1 MFLQGISTLFE
12 GLLFVATNPWLYI
25 SLWALVM
32 TFIIILMMMC
42 CRKHSSASY
51 RSKRTRALFNKY
63 MDKFVEPIRRAT
75 VPNPP
80 QINNAF
86 FKEQSPEVLHDNA
99 IRLQEIIGMKELPS
113 DAKHSLQNLA
123 NNMFGDPKYC
133 EMFARF
139 LIRLHPALH
148 REETV
153 VETINIE
160 GEFSQIKKVYKLFD
174 RFVEA
179 SKSNSEGGCH
189 AHCPFH
195 SETLLVHLLAAA
207 YFAMVFAAKMKKGD
221 PYNAF
226 ITALFHDCVKAET
239 NKKHDDEPCPV
250 HGKSMGLCN
259 HEDPNAQCKCARYP
273 AHGLLGAMYLSIF
286 SKHIVATMSNDVPVR
301 DKIAWFNAILRTVQI
316 HMSLHSCTD
325 SDVCTRVLTPESK
338 KVKQLCLSMFVGDN
352 LGKLPHPG
360 FESEK
365 PFSEICT
372 KFWYNVLY
380 LKEEAQ
386 PIQSLNKEA
395 KMIIYLCGLSGAGK
409 TSFGKR
415 IMNMLSSKHHPVL
428 ISRDQCICEVMT
440 GQKVRLTGQ
449 AYADM
454 YKAYTAVRK
463 YHSDHD
469 FEELEE
475 VLAKYTKIL
484 APTFHKLK
492 KDKVPEVDKD
502 VNKLFN
508 EKLTE
513 ALNDQ
518 LIGVIIVDTL
528 MNLWKVESEKLVCTG
543 DHIKVDVP
551 VLNLSS
557 VISKSNGLEPKEQ
570 LRLSKSSTLLKP
582 AGGEFNSSW
591 FNSFLHKPYCDK
603 YQAPPVILTDSNGV
617 PCEVGWDSSLQW
629 LLSAIGKSPIVSKY
643 VDSNTAS
650 LNGKEFMIHLIKKC
664 KGHMLE
670 VRRILYE
677 KHDCNMN
684 GVCAV
689 GKDTK
694 MSVTQKAKC
703 VHQLVEYTKLLHNNG
718 ILERPFTEEELD
730 NDDKLFWNTLFS
742 IPTLKYKD
750 TFVGEKFWVNKFMLK
765 YRGLNLF
772 IHPLTGEVMD
782 LRFLMDR
789 GAEIHS
795 KITKGKA
802 AGQDDGVTNHGT
814 NLNKIK
820 DALLKDLAIHGYLT
834 QKADGSLASFTVYTG
849 KALKVM
855 LAYVETFGTE
865 LSKEIARKSLQM
877 SEGKYMIILA
887 TQGTKSITE
896 DMVPFATTS
905 IFGGIYENGRPLI
918 SREEYGDKTPLML
931 WKEHGEKVL
940 QRVYALH
947 ASAYAK
953 HPDESITLMFEMVCA
968 NRRDAFGGKAHEE
981 FACQSTKD
989 QFLFLGLGYS
999 CEETLP
1005 HCVVD
1010 TSGLFRQPA
1019 YWKISQSSQVNDMIR
1034 DLQKVMINEMSQEEF
1049 IKLYPPVNPEEFDSL
1064 HPEGFCFWAYID
1076 QATTLLHTAFG
1087 LPGILTYSKVKTLIY
1102 YQGHKVKVENIN
1114 DLVEFGSRV
1123 NGLIPQADTM
1133 YAIYSSGKL
1142 EELLLQ
1148 LHEEYLRFVDITR
1161 QDSLLRSIILDIY
1174 GPVQQVHENVAE
1186 GGTKKKKFTHPF
1198 EFFEYLRN
1206 QPNKVAFCK
1215 KPKAESASKSKAK
1228 KTKSRK
1234 KDKPKVED
1242 TYVDRFV
1249 KAIMN
1254 KKMIESSDHKALNLL
1269 RTTGNLFTHL
1279 FITRWNEMFGTEI
1292 QTLEVIAKLKEDSV
1306 NFPFSD
1312 DGRTQFEKRVRVSEV
1327 VRSILLKEILLIR
1340 PWNMEALAQISSC
1353 KDIPSLLEVDIIKL
1367 MIKLMNMEK
1376 IYIPSVSE
1384 QVAQVISNDD
1394 DDVVDED
1401 VDYEGDEDEDD
1412 EDEDDEDDEEVIDA
1426 END

>member
-1 MFLQGISTLFE
+1 MLIQGIGTLFE

-25 SLWALVM
+25 WLWSLFV
-32 TFIIILMMMC
+32 TFISILMMMC
-42 CRKHSSASY
+42 CMKHSSEGY
-51 RSKRTRALFNKY
+51 RSKRARAWLNQ
-63 MDKFVEPIRRAT
+63 FVSKNADRFRMAT
-75 VPNPP
+75 VAKPP
-80 QINNAF
+80 QVNNAF
-86 FKEQSPEVLHDNA
+86 FKAQTPDTLHTNA
-99 IRLQEIIGMKELPS
+99 LSILELLRMKELQPQ
-113 DAKHSLQNLA
+113 AQHSLQRLA
-123 NNMFGDPKYC
+123 NSMFGEEKYC
-133 EMFARF
+133 EMFAKY
-139 LIRLHPALH
+139 LVKLHPALH

-153 VETINIE
+153 IETVNDQGDFRHKQTSYTLLE
-160 GEFSQIKKVYKLFD
+160 
-174 RFVEA
+174 RFVIA
-179 SKSNSEGGCH
+179 STSNSEGGCH

-195 SETLLVHLLAAA
+195 SETLLVHLFAAA
-207 YFAMVFAAKMKKGD
+207 YYAMVSSAKTNESD
-221 PYNAF
+221 PYYAF

-239 NKKHDDEPCPV
+239 NKKHDEEPCMV
-250 HGKSMGLCN
+250 HGKAMGLCD
-259 HEDPNAQCKCARYP
+259 HEDTSAQCKCARYP
-273 AHGLLGAMYLSIF
+273 AHGLLGAMYLSMF
-286 SKHIVATMSNDVPVR
+286 SQHIVATMSNNISAR
-301 DKIAWFNAILRTVQI
+301 DKIAWFNAMVRTVQI

-325 SDVCTRVLTPESK
+325 SDVCTRVLTPEGK
-338 KVKQLCLSMFVGDN
+338 KVKQLCLNMFVGDN
-352 LGKLPHPG
+352 LGKIPHSG
-360 FESEK
+360 FESEES
-365 PFSEICT
+365 FSEKHM
-372 KFWYNVLY
+372 KFWYNVKS

-386 PIQSLNKEA
+386 PLQILNKEG
-395 KMIIYLCGLSGAGK
+395 KIIINLCGLSGAGK

-415 IMNMLSSKHHPVL
+415 IFNMLSSKHHPVL

-449 AYADM
+449 VYADM
-454 YKAYTAVRK
+454 YKAYAAVRK
-463 YHSDHD
+463 YHSDHE

-518 LIGVIIVDTL
+518 LKSVLIVDTL
-528 MNLWKVESEKLVCTG
+528 MNLWKVESEKLVFTG
-543 DHIKVDVP
+543 DHIKIDVP

-557 VISKSNGLEPKEQ
+557 VISSSNGLEPKEQ

-582 AGGEFNSSW
+582 AGGEFNSNW

-629 LLSAIGKSPIVSKY
+629 LLNAIGKSPIVSKY

-670 VRRILYE
+670 VRHILYD
-677 KHDCNMN
+677 KYDCNMN
-684 GVCAV
+684 GICAV

-730 NDDKLFWNTLFS
+730 SNDKLFWNTLFS
-742 IPTLKYKD
+742 IPTLRYKD
-750 TFVGEKFWVNKFMLK
+750 TFVGEKFWVNNFMLK

-772 IHPLTGEVMD
+772 IHPITGEVTD

-802 AGQDDGVTNHGT
+802 AGQDDGVTNHGI

-820 DALLKDLAIHGYLT
+820 DALDKSLAINGYLT

-849 KALKVM
+849 NALKVM
-855 LAYVETFGTE
+855 YAYVQIFGTE
-865 LSKEIARKSLQM
+865 LAKEIANKSMEM
-877 SEGKYMIILA
+877 SKGKYMIILA

-896 DMVPFATTS
+896 DMVSFATTS
-905 IFGGIYENGRPLI
+905 IFGGIYENGRPLL
-918 SREEYGDKTPLML
+918 SREDFGDKTPLML

-953 HPDESITLMFEMVCA
+953 HPDESITLIFEMVCA

-999 CEETLP
+999 CEETIP

-1010 TSGLFRQPA
+1010 TNGLFRQPA
-1019 YWKISQSSQVNDMIR
+1019 YWKIIKSSQVNDMIR
-1034 DLQKVMINEMSQEEF
+1034 DLQKVMIKEMSQEEF
-1049 IKLYPPVNPEEFDSL
+1049 IELYPPVNPEEFDSL
-1064 HPEGFCFWAYID
+1064 HPEGFCFWAYVD
-1076 QATTLLHTAFG
+1076 KATTLLHTAFG

-1114 DLVEFGSRV
+1114 ELVEFGSRV
-1123 NGLIPQADTM
+1123 NGLIPKADTM

-1186 GGTKKKKFTHPF
+1186 GGAKKKKFTHPF

-1215 KPKAESASKSKAK
+1215 KPKAESVSKSKAK
-1228 KTKSRK
+1228 KTKSTK

-1242 TYVDRFV
+1242 THIDRFV
-1249 KAIMN
+1249 KAMMN
-1254 KKMIESSDHKALNLL
+1254 KKMISSTDHNAMKLL
-1269 RTTGNLFTHL
+1269 RTTSPLFTHL

-1292 QTLEVIAKLKEDSV
+1292 QTLDVIAKLKEDGV

-1340 PWNMEALAQISSC
+1340 PWNMEALAEISSC

-1384 QVAQVISNDD
+1384 QVISNDD
-1394 DDVVDED
+1394 DDIVDED
-1401 VDYEGDEDEDD
+1401 DDD
-1412 EDEDDEDDEEVIDA
+1412 EGEDDEDDEEVIDA